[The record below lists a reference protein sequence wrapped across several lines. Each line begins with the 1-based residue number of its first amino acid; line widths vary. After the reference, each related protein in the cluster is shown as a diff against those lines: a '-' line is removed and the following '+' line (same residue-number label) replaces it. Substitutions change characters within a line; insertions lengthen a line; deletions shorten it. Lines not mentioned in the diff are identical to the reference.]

1 MEKTTGS
8 WMKKSVVALL
18 ALLVAGCC
26 MLLAG
31 CAEENSEEAVR
42 KVVTEELDQVKNIDE
57 AAIEELAG
65 DSSEFQELE
74 TYGITAT
81 DAYNAVFSDFDY
93 QIESVEVDGDT
104 ATVGVKFTTKDF
116 TKFQSAL
123 TEAAQKAS
131 TDGSLTGLSTQ
142 QLNEKIGQL
151 VMDVIKDL
159 PTTETDVVELECT
172 KTNGKWELDD
182 SAGDAFAAEVF
193 PVM

>member
-8 WMKKSVVALL
+8 WMKKGVVALL

-142 QLNEKIGQL
+142 QLN
-151 VMDVIKDL
+151 
-159 PTTETDVVELECT
+159 
-172 KTNGKWELDD
+172 
-182 SAGDAFAAEVF
+182 
-193 PVM
+193 